1 MVERNALLI
10 SFRWEKV
17 RSPLQL
23 YIIIHLGMFVR
34 GPAFWQ
40 SAATCRVPLR
50 PSYRCSTLAVG
61 LHLRSVACMQI
72 ASSHPATGVTESCP
86 VNCPC
91 GTSKTVFISYLNQA
105 YYIVALM
112 SLIPAWGFERGR
124 GPNRVAGPR
133 APRTLNS
140 HCQHSIA

>member
-23 YIIIHLGMFVR
+23 HIIIHKYNRLPHLGMFVR

-40 SAATCRVPLR
+40 SAATCRVPLKL
-50 PSYRCSTLAVG
+50 SYRCSTLAVG

-72 ASSHPATGVTESCP
+72 ASSHPATV
-86 VNCPC
+86 
-91 GTSKTVFISYLNQA
+91 GTVS
-105 YYIVALM
+105 
-112 SLIPAWGFERGR
+112 
-124 GPNRVAGPR
+124 RV
-133 APRTLNS
+133 
-140 HCQHSIA
+140 Q